1 MINNFRKALLLVVF
15 GVIGLAGFYFLKNI
29 NTSIETGNVNIKVM
43 GEGID
48 VEIENFKVTH
58 ENKGVKEW
66 ELKAGLAQV
75 NNKQD
80 LTKLRNVEMVLHKGE
95 GKQYIIS
102 ADSGIYKNK
111 TKDVSLDGNVK
122 LLGSADGLKKRL
134 QIIPKK
140 SD

>member
-15 GVIGLAGFYFLKNI
+15 GVIGLVGFYFLKNI
-29 NTSIETGNVNIKVM
+29 NTSIEAGNVNIKVM

-58 ENKGVKEW
+58 ENKGVREW

-80 LTKLRNVEMVLHKGE
+80 LTKLRNVEMVLHKGA

>member
-15 GVIGLAGFYFLKNI
+15 GVIGLVGFYFLKNI

-102 ADSGIYKNK
+102 ADSGIYKSK

-122 LLGSADGLKKRL
+122 LLGSADGLKNRF